1 MIDHNQNLAKVNQY
15 SSACFHCGLSVPE
28 NSNFS
33 VNILGEQ
40 QPMCCPG
47 CQAVAQA
54 IVENGLIDYYKYR
67 DPKVA
72 KKPLDLVPDA
82 IKKDNIYDRASIRNR
97 YVKSSTDDGDQVTLM
112 LEGLTCVACAWLIE
126 KQLQKQPGIVSIEVN
141 YTSMIAKLTWHQN
154 QIPLS
159 KILTLIRQLGYIAT
173 PYEPRIQYK
182 QQLDQRSQQIRR
194 IGITGILAMQVMI
207 ISVALYFGDYT
218 GMDESWKQ
226 FFQKLGLLF
235 TLPIIFYSAS
245 NFFRASIYQL
255 RSLQPGMDVPVCLG
269 LSLAF
274 MASIWTLIS
283 GSGDVY
289 YDSIAMFVFLLLVAR
304 YFMHSSILAA
314 SHSIERL
321 AANTPLMASRLS
333 EHSISAMA
341 ESVTAEELCP
351 GDWVRVLAGN
361 VIPADGIIESG
372 SSSINLAMM
381 SGESKPIQV
390 TNNDKVLA
398 GSVNVSKP
406 LIIKVTASGQNT
418 VYSAI
423 EKMTKQGLA
432 QRSSD
437 LPLIDLIAR
446 WFVSAIL
453 LVAFAVAVYWWN
465 RAPDQWLPITVA
477 VLVVSCPCALS
488 LSVPSA
494 YAATTSKLIESG
506 LMLTH
511 SQAIERLN
519 HITHVIFDKTGTLT
533 SDTLGVGD
541 VKTFTGLSRQE
552 VLKIAASLEINSQ
565 HPLAKAIVQENKKT
579 LFMVQDWSDET
590 TQGISATINSKRY
603 YIGSAKFIHIKTG
616 LKLDGINFDSGALL
630 ADGNSIIASFEFK
643 QNLREGVYELIDYF
657 KSKNKPVIMLTGD
670 RPAPADDLANQLG
683 IDKVYSECMP
693 QDKLD
698 IVEAMQNKQNA
709 SILMIGDGIN
719 DSPVLAVA
727 DVSIAVAG
735 ASPLAV
741 SGADIVMAQP
751 DLKSVM
757 TLDRYAIKT
766 SKIIRQN
773 ITWAVGYNLLA
784 IPFAASGLITPLL
797 AAIGMSLSS
806 IIVVLN
812 AQRLRSKI

>member
-1 MIDHNQNLAKVNQY
+1 MIDHNQNLANANQY
-15 SSACFHCGLSVPE
+15 SSACFHCGLDVPE
-28 NSNFS
+28 NTEFN
-33 VNILGEQ
+33 VTIQGEQ
-40 QPMCCPG
+40 QPMCCAG
-47 CQAVAQA
+47 CEAVAKT
-54 IVENGLIDYYKYR
+54 IIESDLSDYYQYR
-67 DPKVA
+67 DPTTA
-72 KKPLDLVPDA
+72 RNPQELIPDQ
-82 IKKDNIYDRASIRNR
+82 IKNNSIYDRESIRNR
-97 YVKSSTDDGDQVTLM
+97 YVKTTDDGTDEITLI

-126 KQLQKQPGIVSIEVN
+126 KQLAKQDGIHSIDVN
-141 YTSMIAKLTWHQN
+141 YTSMIAQLKWNQN
-154 QIPLS
+154 QINLS
-159 KILTLIRQLGYIAT
+159 QILTLIRQIGYIAI

-182 QQLDQRSQQIRR
+182 QQLVQRSQQIRR

-207 ISVALYFGDYT
+207 ISVALYFGHYT
-218 GMDESWKQ
+218 GMDESWKL

-235 TLPIIFYSAS
+235 TLPIIVYSAQG
-245 NFFRASIYQL
+245 FFKASLYQL

-274 MASIWTLIS
+274 IASLGTLIS
-283 GSGDVY
+283 GSGEVY

-321 AANTPLMASRLS
+321 AANTPLMASKLT

-341 ESVTAEELCP
+341 ETITAEELCP

-361 VIPADGIIESG
+361 VIPADGIIQSG
-372 SSSINLAMM
+372 SSSVNQAMM
-381 SGESKPIQV
+381 SGESRPLKV
-390 TNNDKVLA
+390 TNNDQVLA

-423 EKMTKQGLA
+423 EKMTRQGLA
-432 QRSSD
+432 QQGSD

-446 WFVSAIL
+446 WFVTAIL
-453 LVAFAVAVYWWN
+453 IIAFAVAVYWWHS
-465 RAPDQWLPITVA
+465 APDQWLSITVA

-511 SQAIERLN
+511 SQAIERLTK
-519 HITHVIFDKTGTLT
+519 ITHVIFDKTGTLT
-533 SDTLGVGD
+533 SDTLEVSH
-541 VKTFTGLSRQE
+541 VETFANLSKQQA
-552 VLKIAASLEINSQ
+552 LKIAASLEINSD
-565 HPLAKAIVQENKKT
+565 HPLAKAIVRENKDGLLKT
-579 LFMVQDWSDET
+579 THWTNENTS
-590 TQGISATINSKRY
+590 GISAIINSTQY
-603 YIGSAKFIHIKTG
+603 FIGNANYILENTNLNPDEIQ
-616 LKLDGINFDSGALL
+616 FDSGALL
-630 ADGNSIIASFEFK
+630 ADEHSIIARFEFR
-643 QNLREGVYELIDYF
+643 QILRDGVHELVDYF

-670 RPAPADDLANQLG
+670 RPAPANYLAGELG
-683 IDKVYSECMP
+683 ITNVHSEYMP
-693 QDKLD
+693 QDKLEF
-698 IVEAMQNKQNA
+698 VNTMQSQQNA

-719 DSPVLAVA
+719 DSPVLAAA

-741 SGADIVMAQP
+741 SGADIVMANP
-751 DLKSVM
+751 DLKSVI
-757 TLDRYAIKT
+757 TLDKYAGKT

-784 IPFAASGLITPLL
+784 IPFAASGLITPLF
-797 AAIGMSLSS
+797 AAVGMSLSS

-812 AQRLRSKI
+812 AQRLRSKV